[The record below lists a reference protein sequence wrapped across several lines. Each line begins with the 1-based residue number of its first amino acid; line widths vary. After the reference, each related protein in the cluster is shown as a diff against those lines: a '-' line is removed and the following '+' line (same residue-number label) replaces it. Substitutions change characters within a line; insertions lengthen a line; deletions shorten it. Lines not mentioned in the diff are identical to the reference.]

1 MAVWTVYLSLCL
13 LVALSA
19 SVETN
24 PIGSERCRVCTDDW
38 RVFGCRC
45 FKFFYNL
52 QTWIDAEKFCLDLD
66 GNLAS
71 AHSVEEYTFIER
83 LIRYEAASSTR
94 AWIGGHDA
102 VQEGVWLWS
111 DGTKMNF
118 EYWSPEPDDDW
129 YNERC
134 LELKYTS
141 GGYWDDDVCTVKK
154 PFVCVR

>member
-1 MAVWTVYLSLCL
+1 MKEERSFLQQGTVNENVLES
-13 LVALSA
+13 
-19 SVETN
+19 
-24 PIGSERCRVCTDDW
+24 D
-38 RVFGCRC
+38 
-45 FKFFYNL
+45 FKL
-52 QTWIDAEKFCLDLD
+52 CLDLD

-71 AHSVEEYTFIER
+71 VHSKEEYTFIQR

-118 EYWSPEPDDDW
+118 QYWSPDEPDNW

-134 LELKYTS
+134 LELKYTN
-141 GGYWDDDVCTVKK
+141 GYWDDDVCTVKK
-154 PFVCVR
+154 PFVCVPSRHKTHFRKEEELFSECVRVHSGLSKLGSEMIT